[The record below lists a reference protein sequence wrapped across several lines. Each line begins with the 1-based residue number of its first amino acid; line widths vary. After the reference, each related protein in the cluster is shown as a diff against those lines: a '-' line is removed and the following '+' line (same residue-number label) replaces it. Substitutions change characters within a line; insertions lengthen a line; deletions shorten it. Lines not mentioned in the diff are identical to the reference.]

1 MMMIMNHDHHDH
13 ENEINMKRV
22 ISPLSASS
30 GDQWWSGDQSTTIII
45 PLHHEISS
53 PHDDD
58 DYDDDNGDDDNDD
71 HDDDDHDD
79 YPTISHYS
87 INTTEQQAPSA
98 K

>member
-1 MMMIMNHDHHDH
+1 MSQLEIQIEIPNDEIMNHDH

-58 DYDDDNGDDDNDD
+58 D
-71 HDDDDHDD
+71 DDDDDD
-79 YPTISHYS
+79 DGYPTISNYS
-87 INTTEQQAPSA
+87 INTTEQ
-98 K
+98 